1 MAKIND
7 IQAIIM
13 SMRAQTQGQTKS
25 QAEAPAAYQTNGTA
39 ALAPAYVEAQGVA
52 EARPDLQ
59 IVGSGKKAENQ
70 APVSRVELP
79 NNSNASATTYEKM
92 QAAAKMLISGQDYT
106 QIKGIKGNVL
116 LKQGALKL
124 LRLSDCNYSYAML
137 DKTVDVVNAYIGY
150 TVKIAIFD
158 ANGEIVSE
166 ALASANSLEKK
177 FADKGLSGDSMLVG
191 MATKRALVQAVKAIL
206 G

>member
-1 MAKIND
+1 MI
-7 IQAIIM
+7 
-13 SMRAQTQGQTKS
+13 
-25 QAEAPAAYQTNGTA
+25 PF
-39 ALAPAYVEAQGVA
+39 
-52 EARPDLQ
+52 
-59 IVGSGKKAENQ
+59 
-70 APVSRVELP
+70 
-79 NNSNASATTYEKM
+79 SATGAEKR
-92 QAAAKMLISGQDYT
+92 AAHADHGGPVARRQHVIPGHAHGKLLHVHPIHGLLPE
-106 QIKGIKGNVL
+106 L

-150 TVKIAIFD
+150 TVKITIFD